1 MKKPSKNIKKII
13 KETLSNYMMHVH
25 VGDMVNIPK
34 DLTEDPLS
42 MQGKSGK
49 LVHKNKSSELGVVEF
64 ENGQL
69 GIYSLDTLTPAYK

>member
-13 KETLSNYMMHVH
+13 KEALSNYMMHIH

-34 DLTEDPLS
+34 DLTEDPLN

-49 LVHKNKSSELGVVEF
+49 LVYKNKTSELGVVEF
-64 ENGQL
+64 EDGQL
-69 GIYSLDTLTPAYK
+69 GIYSLDALTPAYK